1 MNQRPDVR
9 LLLDE
14 MFSPAIAAELCG
26 LGHDVIA
33 VADRPDLRSKSD
45 EEIFAWVSAEK
56 RWLLTE
62 NVKDFRPI
70 ILRALQTG
78 PPGCGLLFT
87 SCRAFPRS
95 RKNPGPLIMAL
106 HAWLTAGPPAPP
118 VTESW
123 LLGAADSQ

>member
-1 MNQRPDVR
+1 VSERPDVR

-14 MFSPAIAAELCG
+14 MFSPAVAAELRA

-33 VADRPDLRSKSD
+33 VADRPDLRSRSD
-45 EEIFAWVSAEK
+45 QEVYAWASAER

-70 ILRALQTG
+70 MLRALQAG
-78 PPGCGLLFT
+78 SAACGLLFT
-87 SCRAFPRS
+87 SSRAFPRS
-95 RKNPGPLIMAL
+95 RKNPGPLIRAID
-106 HAWLTAGPPAPP
+106 AWLTGGPPPPP

-123 LLGAADSQ
+123 LLSASDSA